1 MKRFWREARS
11 KIDAGAKNST
21 AKYLTGI
28 RLGNSKNNGI
38 AFENSRLLMK
48 FVSMTPSQVK
58 RLTSSRNCLSYMEF
72 PRYLSVSSQN
82 KELAAVVPA
91 VVGANG
97 VITQPK
103 YATDTL
109 TSSNIQLSVIPDR
122 IMIGVRQSMSIQNA
136 TNTDSW
142 LPIKKCLVLF
152 NSNSGILSSATV
164 SDLYKISRRNGSS
177 QNFYEFNGIAS
188 NVDNANNADTG
199 GYNPIY
205 TTGSLLVLDPVRDF
219 ALDDWLSASS
229 SGAFNFQV
237 QLTVENTYDFPCQ
250 PEIIIVTQQSGI
262 FSTTEGVSSTEVG
275 ILTKEVVLATRM
287 NEKPESTMM
296 EGEFDRLVGG
306 KMHTAGVFNQMKHRL
321 QSKFNTSYQ
330 GKSHKGM
337 SGSAMSGGVLSGSAM
352 SGGRL
357 GKYVR

>member
-1 MKRFWREARS
+1 
-11 KIDAGAKNST
+11 
-21 AKYLTGI
+21 
-28 RLGNSKNNGI
+28 
-38 AFENSRLLMK
+38 
-48 FVSMTPSQVK
+48 
-58 RLTSSRNCLSYMEF
+58 
-72 PRYLSVSSQN
+72 
-82 KELAAVVPA
+82 
-91 VVGANG
+91 
-97 VITQPK
+97 
-103 YATDTL
+103 
-109 TSSNIQLSVIPDR
+109 
-122 IMIGVRQSMSIQNA
+122 MIGVRQSMSIQNA

-188 NVDNANNADTG
+188 NVDNANKADVG

-306 KMHTAGVFNQMKHRL
+306 KMHSNGVFNQMKHRL

-330 GKSHKGM
+330 GKAHKGM
-337 SGSAMSGGVLSGSAM
+337 SGAALSGGVLSGAAM